1 MKHSPP
7 PKFLYVIR
15 DGSCCGFILHRGPQ
29 GFEAFD
35 IDQTSLGH
43 FTDQHA
49 AAAAVNQRAL
59 GEP

>member
-1 MKHSPP
+1 MKHSPT
-7 PKFLYVIR
+7 PKFLYVVR
-15 DGSCCGFILHRGPQ
+15 AGSCAGFILNRGPQ

-43 FTDQHA
+43 FTDQHT
-49 AAAAVNQRAL
+49 AAAAVYQRAV